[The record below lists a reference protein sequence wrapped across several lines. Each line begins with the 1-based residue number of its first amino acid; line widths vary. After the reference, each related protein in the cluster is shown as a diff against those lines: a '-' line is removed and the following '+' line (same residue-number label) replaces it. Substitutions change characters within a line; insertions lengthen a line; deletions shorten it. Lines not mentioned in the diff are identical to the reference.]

1 MHAYQTKFQMSNE
14 KLLEFVIV
22 IPGYIGV
29 LVLTVLNTIFFKYHV
44 LLVLNNS
51 TTIESLDQENKDNT
65 KVRVIL
71 L

>member
-1 MHAYQTKFQMSNE
+1 MSNE

-22 IPGYIGV
+22 IPGYVGV

-65 KVRVIL
+65 KVRFL
-71 L
+71 